1 MPDYKVFGFF
11 TATKTGKTGL
21 TVTVDVRNPAGALV
35 VNNQAATEIGGGV
48 YSYTHTTATEADY
61 LAVFKTADTTVDAQH
76 VPALAAVEIPRL
88 DAAVSSRSSHSAAD
102 VWAVTTR
109 TLTSFGSLV
118 ADIWSYVTRTIT
130 GGGGSAADVW
140 SYNTRTLTMTAAQ
153 ALAALT
159 GSTLTITNRVT
170 FSQEI
175 SNLTIPATWS
185 KIYLTFKKSRDYPDA
200 AAALQ
205 WVVSSPAAA
214 STDGIAVYAGNP
226 GGTSRTLGALTVD
239 QPGGKITI
247 GLQDDIDLALL
258 AGDYEYDIKS
268 LQADGSSVILTEAQ
282 GVIKLAVTR
291 AV

>member
-1 MPDYKVFGFF
+1 MPTVKFAIQVFDKTTGAPKNGITV
-11 TATKTGKTGL
+11 TASVGRAGVSGAVATGL
-21 TVTVDVRNPAGALV
+21 TMIDLGFGGFFFLSYNADVEGDWFLMPAS
-35 VNNQAATEIGGGV
+35 AATDIEPLRG
-48 YSYTHTTATEADY
+48 AW
-61 LAVFKTADTTVDAQH
+61 
-76 VPALAAVEIPRL
+76 AAVEIPRI
-88 DAAVSSRSSHSAAD
+88 DAAVSSRLADADWTSGLASILAAISG
-102 VWAVTTR
+102 VGTV
-109 TLTSFGSLV
+109 
-118 ADIWSYVTRTIT
+118 
-130 GGGGSAADVW
+130 VW
-140 SYNTRTLTMTAAQ
+140 SHITRTLTMTAAQ
-153 ALAALT
+153 VQAALT
-159 GSTLTITNRVT
+159 GSTLAITNRVT

-185 KIYLTFKKSRDYPDA
+185 KIFVTFKKSRDYPDA

-205 WVVSSPAAA
+205 WVVSNPAAA

-247 GLQDDIDLALL
+247 DLQDDIDLALL

-282 GVIKLAVTR
+282 GVINLAVTR